1 MDITIRLYKLHDY
14 DLVYLYKNINFPIR
28 EAMYRSLSSYVRNEP
43 VFFEI
48 PILTNVEDNLGGV
61 KNVQFHINL
70 DDENDKDL
78 IEYLKKLKPNLRNSF
93 LKNNLR
99 GHLVGSASYVYEK
112 QINLEKTEA
121 REDSIKNSIL
131 GTETLKLKKPR
142 KKKKYILLTKDQKE
156 LLDMT
161 KSLDGI
167 EVKIVDQNKEEKE
180 K

>member
-78 IEYLKKLKPNLRNSF
+78 IEYLN
-93 LKNNLR
+93 
-99 GHLVGSASYVYEK
+99 
-112 QINLEKTEA
+112 
-121 REDSIKNSIL
+121 
-131 GTETLKLKKPR
+131 
-142 KKKKYILLTKDQKE
+142 
-156 LLDMT
+156 
-161 KSLDGI
+161 
-167 EVKIVDQNKEEKE
+167 VKKEEQL
-180 K
+180 